1 MQETL
6 VRSLGLG
13 RSTHYRT
20 LAWRIPWTV
29 PSLGSQRVG
38 HVGATFTLHYLRTW
52 VSFNSFEPCVCDLFP
67 ELQNPVIDGV
77 WCGLWKQVP
86 QRGAVLR
93 WDVWRPLGQFAL
105 SQTGGVTGFQWV
117 ERQVPRRF
125 TPLFQMSQ
133 ENDSLVERKKRE
145 RKEGERERKGN
156 RKEEKKEPP
165 YVWHTTNKNLKSKL
179 VTVNVG
185 RKTTKIFCFIL
196 LHLLMN

>member
-13 RSTHYRT
+13 RSTHYHT

-29 PSLGSQRVG
+29 QSLGSQRVG
-38 HVGATFTLHYLRTW
+38 HVGATFTFHYLRTW
-52 VSFNSFEPCVCDLFP
+52 VSFNSFEPCVCDLLSP

-86 QRGAVLR
+86 QRGTVLG
-93 WDVWRPLGQFAL
+93 WDMTTSGTVWIFADRGRYWL
-105 SQTGGVTGFQWV
+105 PVGRAPGAEKVYSFISN
-117 ERQVPRRF
+117 EPRKW
-125 TPLFQMSQ
+125 
-133 ENDSLVERKKRE
+133 LVERKKRE

-165 YVWHTTNKNLKSKL
+165 YVWHTANKNLKSKL
-179 VTVNVG
+179 VTVNIG
-185 RKTTKIFCFIL
+185 RKTAKIFCFIL